1 VSATAAGRLP
11 GWMRT
16 ALVATAVMNGV
27 AGVAFL
33 PGSARLRAL
42 VGFPEGDPFYLATVA
57 LFVLLFGAGYAWVG
71 LTGRAE
77 RLFIGLAAAGKIAF
91 VGLLATYA
99 AAGALPWR
107 AFAAGS
113 GDLVFGVAFAAWLA
127 ATRPS
132 GR

>member
-1 VSATAAGRLP
+1 
-11 GWMRT
+11 MRT
-16 ALVATAVMNGV
+16 ALGATAVMNGV

-33 PGSARLRAL
+33 PGSAPVRAL
-42 VGFPEGDPFYLATVA
+42 VGFPEGEPFYLATVA

-71 LTGRAE
+71 VTGRAE

-91 VGLLATYA
+91 VALLAAFAVT
-99 AAGALPWR
+99 GALPWR
-107 AFAAGS
+107 AFAVGS